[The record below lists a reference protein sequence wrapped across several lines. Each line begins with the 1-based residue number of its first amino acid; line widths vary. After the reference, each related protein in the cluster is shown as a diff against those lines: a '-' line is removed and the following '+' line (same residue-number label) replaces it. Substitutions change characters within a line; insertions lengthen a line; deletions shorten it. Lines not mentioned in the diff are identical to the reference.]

1 MWFNF
6 IQICVINLNDT
17 RIFDMNDQLEKSIE
31 MVNHKH
37 VVVIVVL
44 KCSNCT
50 CVCHQN
56 TDKSELNN

>member
-1 MWFNF
+1 
-6 IQICVINLNDT
+6 
-17 RIFDMNDQLEKSIE
+17 MNDQLEKSIE